1 MKGINI
7 TIALLFFLSLVS
19 CSEKQSPVVGVDGI
33 WYNNNPIS
41 GKWAKIDS
49 DQMANEYIELG
60 GGKCRRYVASDK
72 RMVHYDMMWNSSS
85 WDFSLQSS
93 EQYSVVDG
101 SITVGSST
109 SSIQIVQD
117 TMYVM
122 GGKYQW
128 FEGFSTEDA
137 VVVTISSLDYYED
150 ELLDYEESSR
160 WVEIEILRPFKNDYP
175 KVSTS
180 DGWIHLMFDSQEGEG
195 WGDTYNYEI
204 WREDDGLRATLN
216 FCFSVGENTSTSGR
230 TGSILVEVQGAKPL
244 TIHVEQEGRPKVVD
258 GGSILVPTTE

>member
-7 TIALLFFLSLVS
+7 AIALLSLLSLVS
-19 CSEKQSPVVGVDGI
+19 CSEKQSPIVGVDGI

-49 DQMANEYIELG
+49 DQMAREYIELG
-60 GGKCRRYVASDK
+60 GGKCRRYVSSDK

-101 SITVGSST
+101 NITVGSSI

-128 FEGFSTEDA
+128 FEGFSAEDA
-137 VVVTISSLDYYED
+137 VVVNISPDYYED
-150 ELLDYEESSR
+150 NLFDYEAGGSR
-160 WVEIEILRPFKNDYP
+160 VEIEIRRPFKNDYP

-180 DGWIHLMFDSQEGEG
+180 DSWIHLVSQEGEE
-195 WGDTYNYEI
+195 WGDAYNYEL
-204 WREDDGLRATLN
+204 WKEDDGLRATLD
-216 FCFSVGENTSTSGR
+216 FYFSVDENTSTSGR
-230 TGSILVEVQGAKPL
+230 TGSILVEVPGAKPL
-244 TIHVEQEGRPKVVD
+244 TIRVEQEGRPKVLD
-258 GGSILVPTTE
+258 GGSILVPTVE